1 MQFWFTKGKGT
12 TDGIFIVS
20 QMQEKFRAK
29 GKDMYFRFVD
39 LKKAFDGVLREEI
52 RWAMCKLWIEE

>member
-1 MQFWFTKGKGT
+1 
-12 TDGIFIVS
+12 
-20 QMQEKFRAK
+20 MQEKFRAK

-52 RWAMCKLWIEE
+52 R